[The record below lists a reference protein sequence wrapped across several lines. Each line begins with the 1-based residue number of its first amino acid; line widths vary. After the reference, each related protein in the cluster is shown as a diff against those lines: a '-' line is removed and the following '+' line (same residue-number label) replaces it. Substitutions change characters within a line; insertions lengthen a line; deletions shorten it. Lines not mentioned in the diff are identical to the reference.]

1 MLDRTRTGSIRDAAG
16 HACIL
21 RIGFSGCG
29 ALARGAARRRHRG
42 LRTFLFASVGL
53 FWLSILLWL
62 GMMDFL
68 TRT

>member
-1 MLDRTRTGSIRDAAG
+1 MAAVFME
-16 HACIL
+16 L
-21 RIGFSGCG
+21 
-29 ALARGAARRRHRG
+29 RHRG
-42 LRTFLFASVGL
+42 LRTFLFASAGL